1 MALEGF
7 KRVAVIKFESNN
19 SEWHYALYDDDI
31 SAGDSVLLSGNY
43 ELKHGTVADI
53 ISPDEAKNR
62 MGNKKIQQEVI
73 CKIDISAYKRRV
85 EKRKVKA
92 KLKSAIT
99 KRKKELD
106 KEKLDEYYA
115 SIDLEYAKMLNQY
128 NSYEV

>member
-1 MALEGF
+1 MTLEGF
-7 KRVAVIKFESNN
+7 KRVAVIKFEGNN

-31 SAGDSVLLSGNY
+31 STGDNVLLSGNY
-43 ELKHGTVADI
+43 GLKHGNVTDI

-85 EKRKVKA
+85 ET

-106 KEKLDEYYA
+106 EYYA
-115 SIDLEYAKMLNQY
+115 SIDLEYVEMLNQY

>member
-53 ISPDEAKNR
+53 ISPDEAKKR
-62 MGNKKIQQEVI
+62 MGNKKIQQ
-73 CKIDISAYKRRV
+73 
-85 EKRKVKA
+85 
-92 KLKSAIT
+92 
-99 KRKKELD
+99 
-106 KEKLDEYYA
+106 
-115 SIDLEYAKMLNQY
+115 
-128 NSYEV
+128 

>member
-1 MALEGF
+1 MTLEGF
-7 KRVAVIKFESNN
+7 KRVAVIKFEGNN

-31 SAGDSVLLSGNY
+31 STGDNVLLSSNY
-43 ELKHGTVADI
+43 GLKHGNVTDI

-85 EKRKVKA
+85 ET

-99 KRKKELD
+99 KRKNE
-106 KEKLDEYYA
+106 LDEYYA
-115 SIDLEYAKMLNQY
+115 SIDLEYVEMLNQY